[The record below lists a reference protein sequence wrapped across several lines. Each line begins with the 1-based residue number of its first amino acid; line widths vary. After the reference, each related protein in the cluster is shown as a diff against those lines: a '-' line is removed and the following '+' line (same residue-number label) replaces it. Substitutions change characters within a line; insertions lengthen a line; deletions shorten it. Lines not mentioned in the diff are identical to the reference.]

1 MINSNN
7 NQADMGREK
16 DSPADNP
23 ADVVL
28 VIKDSQAADV
38 KMGVAMIP
46 KDRSSL
52 VAPDVKGGVRRSMAK
67 VGMVRAADINHR
79 DRVVVV
85 AVVVVVVVVDDI
97 SPINVMLLASQG

>member
-1 MINSNN
+1 MISNN
-7 NQADMGREK
+7 TQADMGRVK
-16 DSPADNP
+16 DNLADNP

-28 VIKDSQAADV
+28 VIKDSQADMAMQAADV

-46 KDRSSL
+46 KDRSSM
-52 VAPDVKGGVRRSMAK
+52 VAPDVKGGVMRSMAK

-85 AVVVVVVVVDDI
+85 DI
-97 SPINVMLLASQG
+97 SPINGMLLASQG